1 MTNSFLNISESR
13 SASTNTSTNVHF
25 VDLGLP
31 SCTLWADRDVDVRP
45 LSEES
50 LPSYEQAR
58 ELVEHCNIV
67 FGTNSEG
74 RFLCRVQGPN
84 GNHIDFPVEDYE
96 GTPGPS
102 ACCWCRS
109 GVSEE
114 YGRFLILSEYVI
126 TIGIGLRSLG
136 YPYRIVI

>member
-1 MTNSFLNISESR
+1 MTNRLLDISR
-13 SASTNTSTNVHF
+13 PGSASRNTSTDVHF
-25 VDLGLP
+25 VDLGLS

-58 ELVEHCNIV
+58 ELVECCDVV

-114 YGRFLILSEYVI
+114 YGHFLLLSEYVI
-126 TIGIGLRSLG
+126 TIGVGLRSLR